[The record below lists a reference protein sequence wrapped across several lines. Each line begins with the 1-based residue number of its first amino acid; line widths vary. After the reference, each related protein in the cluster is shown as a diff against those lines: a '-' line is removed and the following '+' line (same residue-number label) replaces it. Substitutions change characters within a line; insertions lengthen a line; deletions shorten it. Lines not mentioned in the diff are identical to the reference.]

1 MALRASQGTGRAHS
15 QATRVLGLALLAAL
29 VLFPRLPRGALRHW
43 DEAWYAECSRE
54 MLAESSWLTV
64 RWNGAPWF
72 HKPPLTLWATAA
84 SFHFLGE
91 SEFSA
96 RLFAALAGV
105 GVVVVAGA
113 LARSLAEGPAERTI
127 GEPDRGPVDWLA
139 AVLLL
144 SIPDFAAYAARG
156 QMDVPLTFWVTAQ
169 VACHWL
175 GQTRPQWYLLGGLC
189 LGLGIMTK
197 GSAAGLGLAV
207 SLLDSLC
214 ARLLGQ
220 DTAFRQRTWWL
231 GLGLA
236 AAVAAPW
243 HLEQAFEHGAR
254 FWSEYM
260 ERHLG
265 QLFVEVPGG
274 EFRTGGIGFY
284 VDYLTW
290 RQIPWGWGILALVP
304 VGVAMAVWTRAR
316 PIVFAACWCG
326 GLFALVSLTRA
337 KSNWYLVPVYPAAAV
352 LAAVLLARTGWW
364 RNGGSCRVLILGG
377 AAAALGASQVAWW
390 TQPANREWES
400 ELRSLGGAIDKF
412 VPVSHPLVTLQV
424 PSSRQSI
431 YPTATAFYARRPVH
445 VALGMD
451 HLSQIAARAANPF
464 YLVLHAKL
472 VEETRQ
478 RLSQPATGPIWNL
491 DELARQ
497 EPVVLVRIRPR
508 EP

>member
-1 MALRASQGTGRAHS
+1 MGVWGM
-15 QATRVLGLALLAAL
+15 ALLAAL

-72 HKPPLTLWATAA
+72 HKPPLALWATAA

-96 RLFAALAGV
+96 RLFASLAGI
-105 GVVVVAGA
+105 GVLLLAGA
-113 LARSLAEGPAERTI
+113 LTRWLVE
-127 GEPDRGPVDWLA
+127 EPDRGPVDWLA
-139 AVLLL
+139 ALLLL

-156 QMDVPLTFWVTAQ
+156 QMDVPLTFWITAQ

-175 GQTRPQWYLLGGLC
+175 GQSRPWWYVVGGLC
-189 LGLGIMTK
+189 LGLGVMTK

-207 SLLDSLC
+207 SLLDSLW

-220 DTAFRQRTWWL
+220 AAAFRQRNWWL
-231 GLGLA
+231 GLALA

-243 HLEQAFEHGAR
+243 HLEQAFEHGAH

-265 QLFVEVPGG
+265 QLLVEVPGG
-274 EFRTGGIGFY
+274 EFRTGGMGFY

-304 VGVAMAVWTRAR
+304 LGVAAAFWTSAR
-316 PIVFAACWCG
+316 PIVFAANWCG

-352 LAAVLLARTGWW
+352 LAAVLLARTGGW
-364 RNGGSCRVLILGG
+364 RNGGPCRVLMLGG

-390 TQPANREWES
+390 TQPANREWEI
-400 ELRSLGGAIDKF
+400 ELRSLGGAIDKI
-412 VPVSHPLVTLQV
+412 VPLSHPLVTLQV
-424 PSSRQSI
+424 PRSRQSI

-451 HLSQIAARAANPF
+451 HLSEIAARAANPF
-464 YLVLHAKL
+464 YLVLHAEL
-472 VEETRQ
+472 LEEARQ
-478 RLSQPATGPIWNL
+478 RLRQRAAGPAWNFE
-491 DELARQ
+491 ELARQ
-497 EPVVLVRIRPR
+497 EPVVLVRLRP
-508 EP
+508 EQP